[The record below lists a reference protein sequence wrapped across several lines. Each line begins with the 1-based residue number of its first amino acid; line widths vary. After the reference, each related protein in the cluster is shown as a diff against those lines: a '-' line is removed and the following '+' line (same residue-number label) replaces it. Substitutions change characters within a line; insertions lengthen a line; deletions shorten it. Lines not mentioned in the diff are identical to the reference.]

1 MENIKNS
8 IDKVLVDI
16 NTIEINNANTLKNN
30 IRLFLEQEIFP
41 AIESLVNRL
50 NMQQKIVRLEN
61 VSIDFA
67 VNVKDDLITV
77 NSAAVS
83 LLENQLKNQ
92 IIEKTGE
99 AAGALK
105 LEKIQVNE
113 IPKQENLEEIFLF
126 FLAKGYY
133 PWYGERS
140 HIEEFIQEEIWAKS
154 LKNNVFINKLVKEL
168 KDKRVFQRFVYQYP
182 FLIVFSFLSKVTH
195 TELET
200 HIPGNDKFYY
210 SPLKTIYLNTLFI
223 LHTERKEEIII
234 DYLTDWA
241 NQLYENNSDLGFE
254 LNHNILKSISKQVI
268 NNSKIQNLLNRMLDY
283 KSETRKINRKK
294 ETDFLIRKKEITVG
308 NLAINNDDTDLRFF
322 ENGINEI
329 RVQNA
334 GLVIIHPFLKQL
346 FSTLKFI
353 DNKNHIVPD
362 KQNQA
367 VQLLHFIS
375 TGNEEFWEGD
385 MVFEKFLAG
394 MPLNVPLLKESILNT
409 EMKQKAENLLI
420 EVVKKWPALKNTSTV
435 GLRQLFFQREGKLI
449 KRERNY
455 KLIVERKA
463 QDVLLDKLDW
473 NLSFIRIP
481 WMKKEMLYVEW

>member
-1 MENIKNS
+1 MEIKKNS
-8 IDKVLVDI
+8 IDKVLVEI
-16 NTIEINNANTLKNN
+16 NTIEINNANILKNN

-41 AIESLVNRL
+41 AIESFFNRL

-83 LLENQLKNQ
+83 LLENQLEYQ
-92 IIEKTGE
+92 ILEKTGE
-99 AAGALK
+99 VAGVLIS
-105 LEKIQVNE
+105 EKIQVKE
-113 IPKQENLEEIFLF
+113 ISKQENLEEIFLF
-126 FLAKGYY
+126 FLARGYY

-140 HIEEFIQEEIWAKS
+140 QIEEFTQQEIWKKS
-154 LKNNVFINKLVKEL
+154 LKNNVFINKLIKIL

-200 HIPGNDKFYY
+200 HIQGNDKFYY

-223 LHTERKEEIII
+223 LHTEKKEKILI
-234 DYLTDWA
+234 DYLTDWT
-241 NQLYENNSDLGFE
+241 NQLYENNSDLGSG
-254 LNHNILKSISKQVI
+254 LNHNILKSIPKQVV

-283 KSETRKINRKK
+283 KSEMLKINRKK
-294 ETDFLIRKKEITVG
+294 ETNFLIRKEEITAG
-308 NLAINNDDTDLRFF
+308 NLVINNDATDLRFF
-322 ENGINEI
+322 ENDINEI

-346 FSTLKFI
+346 FTTLKFI
-353 DNKNHIVPD
+353 DNKNHILPD
-362 KQNQA
+362 RQNQA
-367 VQLLHFIS
+367 VQLLHYIS
-375 TGNEEFWEGD
+375 TGNQEFWEGE
-385 MVFEKFLAG
+385 MVFEKFLSG
-394 MPLNVPLLKESILNT
+394 MPLNFPISK
-409 EMKQKAENLLI
+409 ENLLTKEDKN
-420 EVVKKWPALKNTSTV
+420 EVDDLLVEVIKRWPELKNTSPN
-435 GLRQLFFQREGKLI
+435 GLRQLFFQREGKLV

-463 QDVLLDKLDW
+463 QDILLDKLTW
-473 NLSFIRIP
+473 NISLVRIP
-481 WMKKEMLYVEW
+481 WMKKELLYVQW